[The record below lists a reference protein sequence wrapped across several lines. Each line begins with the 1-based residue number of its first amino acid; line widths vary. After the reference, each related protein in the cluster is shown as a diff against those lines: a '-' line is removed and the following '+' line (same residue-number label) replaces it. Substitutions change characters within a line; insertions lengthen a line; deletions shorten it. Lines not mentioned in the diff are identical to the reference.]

1 MERWKIILKW
11 IVKEVGL
18 DGVQWIRLARDRN
31 NWRAVLNRVTN
42 RQVS

>member
-1 MERWKIILKW
+1 MERWTIILKW

-18 DGVQWIRLARDRN
+18 DGVHWIRLAWDRN
-31 NWRAVLNRVTN
+31 RWRAVLNTVTN